1 MRTQIQLFHQSSI
14 YNSEMISQTLTSVP
28 ISQREIWEL
37 REEDAAE
44 RWELGE
50 DDDAERDVLLRGCG
64 ERWELMREDD
74 AKTNEEPR
82 EDDVE
87 RDEELGGCGKR

>member
-1 MRTQIQLFHQSSI
+1 
-14 YNSEMISQTLTSVP
+14 
-28 ISQREIWEL
+28 
-37 REEDAAE
+37 
-44 RWELGE
+44 
-50 DDDAERDVLLRGCG
+50 
-64 ERWELMREDD
+64 MREDD

>member
-1 MRTQIQLFHQSSI
+1 
-14 YNSEMISQTLTSVP
+14 
-28 ISQREIWEL
+28 
-37 REEDAAE
+37 
-44 RWELGE
+44 
-50 DDDAERDVLLRGCG
+50 VLLGRCG

-87 RDEELGGCGKR
+87 RNEELRGCGKR